1 MHNFQC
7 QILITIR
14 ILPPK
19 ISDFSKFII
28 NCLDFGLCMKFIV
41 HDCIIFFSL
50 SCSVFLL
57 LPAQRPVLV
66 IQQLHFV
73 TSVFS
78 RPVHVYT
85 MLNACTVQRLEGGLL
100 THCTAEQNIV
110 ARYQCTSSTIVSY
123 SNSIALALGRPRVA
137 SKTTP
142 FWVSPLTRAE
152 RVIFNVLICGV
163 EYLCHY

>member
-50 SCSVFLL
+50 SCSVFIVASLETCVSYIVVTFRNFSL
-57 LPAQRPVLV
+57 QSSSACLYHAQR
-66 IQQLHFV
+66 
-73 TSVFS
+73 
-78 RPVHVYT
+78 VH
-85 MLNACTVQRLEGGLL
+85 CLEARGGLL

-110 ARYQCTSSTIVSY
+110 ARYQCTSSAIVSY

>member
-50 SCSVFLL
+50 SCSVFIVASLETCVSYIVVTFRNFSLQSSSACLYHAQRVHCLEANTLHRILL
-57 LPAQRPVLV
+57 LDTSAPLVLQSHIV
-66 IQQLHFV
+66 
-73 TSVFS
+73 
-78 RPVHVYT
+78 
-85 MLNACTVQRLEGGLL
+85 TVQLQLQAVREQLLKRRHFGL
-100 THCTAEQNIV
+100 A
-110 ARYQCTSSTIVSY
+110 
-123 SNSIALALGRPRVA
+123 
-137 SKTTP
+137 
-142 FWVSPLTRAE
+142 PLRE
-152 RVIFNVLICGV
+152 LNVLFSMF
-163 EYLCHY
+163 